1 MAQKRNAGPMSVQ
14 PDRIWAV
21 HPVGETAPAKKP
33 RSRSNFLS
41 AKRASLLR
49 QQALRM
55 QRALLAG
62 KNDGRKGPS
71 TR

>member
-14 PDRIWAV
+14 PERCWSAV
-21 HPVGETAPAKKP
+21 PVGETAPANKP
-33 RSRSNFLS
+33 RLRLKRLS
-41 AKRASLLR
+41 AKRAGLLR

-62 KNDGRKGPS
+62 KSDGRKFSPK
-71 TR
+71 

>member
-14 PDRIWAV
+14 PQRNWAAL
-21 HPVGETAPAKKP
+21 PVGETAPAKKP
-33 RSRSNFLS
+33 PSRSNFLS
-41 AKRASLLR
+41 AKRAGWLR

-62 KNDGRKGPS
+62 KNDRKS
-71 TR
+71 S